1 MQQSHNPGHG
11 TKFVTLPSPVFLYYC
26 MSSTNVGFYMFE
38 YMYWKSLLVVVSTSP
53 VVWSQ
58 VRWFFLMRIV
68 FHAIN
73 HDEIT

>member
-1 MQQSHNPGHG
+1 
-11 TKFVTLPSPVFLYYC
+11 
-26 MSSTNVGFYMFE
+26 MFE
-38 YMYWKSLLVVVSTSP
+38 YVYWKLLLVVVSTSP

-58 VRWFFLMRIV
+58 VRQFFLMRIV